1 MVRSISKKGI
11 RVNNRQDNK
20 VSVNVTLP
28 HKSTHVHK
36 LPQSVD
42 DHHGNDDKVVFC
54 FSFERQNVTTAIIF
68 KGKFIKSDWSEEQ
81 E

>member
-20 VSVNVTLP
+20 VSVNVMLP

-42 DHHGNDDKVVFC
+42 DHHCNDDEVAFC
-54 FSFERQNVTTAIIF
+54 FSLERQNVTTAIIL
-68 KGKFIKSDWSEEQ
+68 KGSL
-81 E
+81 

>member
-1 MVRSISKKGI
+1 M
-11 RVNNRQDNK
+11 
-20 VSVNVTLP
+20 LP
-28 HKSTHVHK
+28 HKSTHFHK

-42 DHHGNDDKVVFC
+42 DHHCNDDKVVFC

-68 KGKFIKSDWSEEQ
+68 KGKFMKSAWGEEQ

>member
-20 VSVNVTLP
+20 VSVNV
-28 HKSTHVHK
+28 HVHK